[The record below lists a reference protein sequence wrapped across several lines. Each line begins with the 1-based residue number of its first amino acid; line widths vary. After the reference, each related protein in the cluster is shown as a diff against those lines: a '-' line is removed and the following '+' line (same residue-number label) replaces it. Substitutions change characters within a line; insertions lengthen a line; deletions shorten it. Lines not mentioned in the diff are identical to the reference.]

1 MSQEPGGV
9 DGRWSGSG
17 RPRHRQPTMSM
28 SFFTFPVPRFLFR
41 GSGDA
46 RDDKA
51 HQQSRQKEAKANK
64 TYDTSDHQQQVSG

>member
-1 MSQEPGGV
+1 MIYCSC
-9 DGRWSGSG
+9 
-17 RPRHRQPTMSM
+17 RPPPPPPSRPAAMSM

-51 HQQSRQKEAKANK
+51 HQQSRQKESKSNK
-64 TYDTSDHQQQVSG
+64 GYESTDHQQQLSG

>member
-1 MSQEPGGV
+1 
-9 DGRWSGSG
+9 
-17 RPRHRQPTMSM
+17 M

-51 HQQSRQKEAKANK
+51 HQQSRQKESKSNK
-64 TYDTSDHQQQVSG
+64 SYESSDHQQQLSGHFRIVVGGEINSPMWHNHTPT